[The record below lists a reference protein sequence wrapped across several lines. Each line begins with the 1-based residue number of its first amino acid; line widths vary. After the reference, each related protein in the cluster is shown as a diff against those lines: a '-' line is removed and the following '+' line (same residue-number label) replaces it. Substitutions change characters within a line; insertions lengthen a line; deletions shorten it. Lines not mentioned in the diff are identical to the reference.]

1 MAARLWALVLAGR
14 VLVAAAVAAW
24 AGAVCA
30 IPAAAAA
37 AGVTVW
43 CVISLAAVAASFAAA
58 RLGPRSPGL
67 RTGAMP
73 LLRIVCA
80 ETLALEITL
89 LRMAAEPLLA
99 RLESAGAPAGRPP
112 PKIVLVHGIACN
124 RAVWRPLLAALR
136 DAGIDGVLAI
146 NLEPLFAGIDTY
158 ARDLLERLETIAAT
172 GGGPVTIVAHS
183 MGGLIARA
191 ALREAKPGT
200 IGRIITVGTP
210 HHGTV
215 AACPFGWTSTRQ
227 MCRGSRWL
235 LELNERQ
242 EGRLGL
248 PLASLYS
255 LDDNL
260 IVPAGSAVLLGARSL
275 ELRGAGHLGL
285 LRSPQVLERIV
296 AELRE

>member
-1 MAARLWALVLAGR
+1 MAARLWALVLATR
-14 VLVAAAVAAW
+14 LLVAAAVAAW
-24 AGAVCA
+24 VGTLYAMPAVG
-30 IPAAAAA
+30 AAAAVA
-37 AGVTVW
+37 LW
-43 CVISLAAVAASFAAA
+43 CVISLAAVAVSFAVA
-58 RLGPRSPGL
+58 RSGSRSPGL
-67 RTGAMP
+67 RTGAMR

-80 ETLALEITL
+80 ETLAIEITL
-89 LRMAAEPLLA
+89 WRMAAEPLRA
-99 RLESAGAPAGRPP
+99 RLGGGAAPEARPS

-136 DAGIDGVLAI
+136 EAGIDAVLAI
-146 NLEPLFAGIDTY
+146 DLEPLFAGIDTY
-158 ARDLLERLETIAAT
+158 ARALLGKLETIAAA
-172 GGGPVTIVAHS
+172 GAGPVTIVAHS
-183 MGGLIARA
+183 MGGLVARA

-200 IGRIITVGTP
+200 IGRIITLGTP

-260 IVPAGSAVLLGARSL
+260 VVPASSAVLLGARSL